1 MLALISDYGLDTDL
15 YIHGRN
21 MAGMF
26 EPLENR
32 TDGGFTNSYFE
43 GELLANAA
51 FPSGYGLCPYI

>member
-1 MLALISDYGLDTDL
+1 
-15 YIHGRN
+15 

-51 FPSGYGLCPYI
+51 FPSGYGLFPYI